1 MYVVV
6 YAICKNESQFV
17 ERWMNS
23 MSEADKIVVLDTG
36 SSDDTVNRLRSK
48 GAYVKEQ
55 KIIPWRFDTARNI
68 SLSLVP
74 DDADICV
81 CTDLDEVFDKGW
93 RKSLEKVWKDGV
105 TRANYRYTWSFT
117 KEGKEGVVFWA
128 EKIHSRHGYKWTH
141 PVHEV
146 LEWCGDGVI
155 MMTMMI
161 PPQVMVVPQY
171 IILKQLHLINT
182 KTALVLPWIFG
193 GAFFI
198 FLMVQF
204 FRGIPRELD
213 EAAEIDGCG
222 KITTLFRILVPVV
235 KPAII
240 TSSIFAFYWIWQ
252 DFFQPLIFMNSVE
265 RFTIPLA
272 LNMYLDPNSY
282 NNYGGLFAMS
292 VISLLPVIIFFIIF
306 QRYLVDG
313 IAMDGIKG

>member
-1 MYVVV
+1 MGMSKKKKLSSIRFHIGACLIGFLMIYPLLWLL
-6 YAICKNESQFV
+6 ASSFKSNETMF
-17 ERWMNS
+17 
-23 MSEADKIVVLDTG
+23 LDTYSLIPKVWDVAGNYG
-36 SSDDTVNRLRSK
+36 SGFSGVGGVKFITFFTNSLLVTVVGTAGCVATSLLA
-48 GAYVKEQ
+48 AY
-55 KIIPWRFDTARNI
+55 
-68 SLSLVP
+68 SLSRVRFRFSGFWFG
-74 DDADICV
+74 CV
-81 CTDLDEVFDKGW
+81 
-93 RKSLEKVWKDGV
+93 
-105 TRANYRYTWSFT
+105 
-117 KEGKEGVVFWA
+117 
-128 EKIHSRHGYKWTH
+128 
-141 PVHEV
+141 
-146 LEWCGDGVI
+146 

-171 IILKQLHLINT
+171 IILKKLNLIDT
-182 KTALVLPWIFG
+182 WTALVLPWFFG

-222 KITTLFRILVPVV
+222 KFGILFRILVPVV

-252 DFFQPLIFMNSVE
+252 DFFQPLIFMNSTKK
-265 RFTIPLA
+265 FTIPLA

>member
-1 MYVVV
+1 MGMNAKRRLKSIRFHIGACALGFLMIYPLLWLL
-6 YAICKNESQFV
+6 ASSFKSNETMF
-17 ERWMNS
+17 
-23 MSEADKIVVLDTG
+23 LDTY
-36 SSDDTVNRLRSK
+36 SL
-48 GAYVKEQ
+48 
-55 KIIPWRFDTARNI
+55 IP
-68 SLSLVP
+68 
-74 DDADICV
+74 
-81 CTDLDEVFDKGW
+81 
-93 RKSLEKVWKDGV
+93 KVWAGGKNYASGFAGVGGVKFSTFFFNSLGV
-105 TRANYRYTWSFT
+105 TVGGTL
-117 KEGKEGVVFWA
+117 GCVVTSLFAAYALSRIKFRFSAFWF
-128 EKIHSRHGYKWTH
+128 GC
-141 PVHEV
+141 V
-146 LEWCGDGVI
+146 

-171 IILKQLHLINT
+171 IILKKIGLIDT
-182 KTALVLPWIFG
+182 RTALVLPWFFG

-222 KITTLFRILVPVV
+222 RIGILFRILIPVV
-235 KPAII
+235 KPAIV

-252 DFFQPLIFMNSVE
+252 DFFQPLIFMNSAK

-292 VISLLPVIIFFIIF
+292 VISLLPVIVFFIIF

>member
-1 MYVVV
+1 MGMHTKKKINSALFHIGACALGFLMIYPLLWLLASSFKSNDTMFLDTYSLIPKVWDAAANYNSGFAGIGGVSF
-6 YAICKNESQFV
+6 ASFFA
-17 ERWMNS
+17 NS
-23 MSEADKIVVLDTG
+23 MLVTVIGTAGCVLT
-36 SSDDTVNRLRSK
+36 SLLAAYALSRLK
-48 GAYVKEQ
+48 FKFAGF
-55 KIIPWRFDTARNI
+55 WFG
-68 SLSLVP
+68 
-74 DDADICV
+74 CV
-81 CTDLDEVFDKGW
+81 
-93 RKSLEKVWKDGV
+93 
-105 TRANYRYTWSFT
+105 
-117 KEGKEGVVFWA
+117 
-128 EKIHSRHGYKWTH
+128 
-141 PVHEV
+141 
-146 LEWCGDGVI
+146 

-171 IILKQLHLINT
+171 IILKKLNLIDT
-182 KTALVLPWIFG
+182 RTALVLPWIFG

-222 KITTLFRILVPVV
+222 KVKTLFWILIPVV

-252 DFFQPLIFMNSVE
+252 DFFQPLIFMNSVK

>member
-1 MYVVV
+1 M
-6 YAICKNESQFV
+6 SLRRV
-17 ERWMNS
+17 ERMGMHTKKKINS
-23 MSEADKIVVLDTG
+23 VLFHVGACALGFLMIYPLLWLLASSFKSNDTMFLDTY
-36 SSDDTVNRLRSK
+36 SL
-48 GAYVKEQ
+48 
-55 KIIPWRFDTARNI
+55 IP
-68 SLSLVP
+68 
-74 DDADICV
+74 
-81 CTDLDEVFDKGW
+81 
-93 RKSLEKVWKDGV
+93 KVWDVVTNYNSGFSGIGGV
-105 TRANYRYTWSFT
+105 KFATFFANSLIVTIIGTVGCVITSLLAAYALSRLKFKFS
-117 KEGKEGVVFWA
+117 GFWF
-128 EKIHSRHGYKWTH
+128 GC
-141 PVHEV
+141 V
-146 LEWCGDGVI
+146 

-182 KTALVLPWIFG
+182 RTALVLPWIFG

-252 DFFQPLIFMNSVE
+252 DFFQPLIFMNSVN

-292 VISLLPVIIFFIIF
+292 VISLLPVILFFIIF

>member
-1 MYVVV
+1 MMGMNAKRKLKSIRFHIGACALGFLMIYPLLWLL
-6 YAICKNESQFV
+6 ASSFKSNETMF
-17 ERWMNS
+17 
-23 MSEADKIVVLDTG
+23 LDTYSLIPKVWAG
-36 SSDDTVNRLRSK
+36 GKNYASGFAGV
-48 GAYVKEQ
+48 GGVK
-55 KIIPWRFDTARNI
+55 FSTFFFN
-68 SLSLVP
+68 SLVVTVVGTLG
-74 DDADICV
+74 CV
-81 CTDLDEVFDKGW
+81 VT
-93 RKSLEKVWKDGV
+93 SLFAAYALSRIKF
-105 TRANYRYTWSFT
+105 RFSA
-117 KEGKEGVVFWA
+117 FWF
-128 EKIHSRHGYKWTH
+128 GC
-141 PVHEV
+141 V
-146 LEWCGDGVI
+146 

-171 IILKQLHLINT
+171 IILKKIGLIDT
-182 KTALVLPWIFG
+182 RTALVLPWFFG

-222 KITTLFRILVPVV
+222 RVGILFRILIPVV
-235 KPAII
+235 KPAIV

-252 DFFQPLIFMNSVE
+252 DFFQPLIFMNSAK

-272 LNMYLDPNSY
+272 LNMYLDSNSY

-292 VISLLPVIIFFIIF
+292 VISLLPVIVFFIIF